1 MKVDEE
7 KAERYKFFPPDDF
20 SSRKKDLKS
29 LNVLSDN
36 HLWLSPKRC
45 M

>member
-7 KAERYKFFPPDDF
+7 KAERYKFFFLDDF
-20 SSRKKDLKS
+20 FSRKKDLKL
-29 LNVLSDN
+29 LNAFFDN
-36 HLWLSPKRC
+36 YLWFFLKRC